1 MAGKKV
7 TIIYMCQQCGYTSP
21 KWLGKCSECG
31 SWNSMVEEVVLPETR
46 TSVGSAPAEVK
57 VSRLSEITVS
67 SGERLKS
74 GISEFDRVL
83 GGGLMKGSLVLVGG
97 DPGIGKSTLMLQA
110 AKNLSDA
117 RKVLYVSGE
126 ESESQ
131 VKLRADRLGISS
143 EGLYFLGHTDVQAII
158 KAAETSS
165 AQVLVVDSIQT
176 MFSSE
181 AASAPGSVSQVREC
195 CMRFMEFA
203 KKSGIPVILIGHVT
217 KEGNIAGPRILEH
230 MVDCVLY
237 FEGDRFQSYRILR
250 AVKNRFGS
258 TNEIGVFEMTETG
271 LAEVKNPSLM
281 ALSDR
286 DENPAGSASFAA
298 IEGTRPI
305 LSEIQTLVTRT
316 GFGTPRR
323 MFVGTD
329 YNRTTMNLAVLEKK
343 LGLDISSSDI
353 YISVAGGIKITEPA
367 ADLPL
372 MLAVF
377 SALKNIPLRQGVSAV
392 GEVGL
397 TGEIRFVSNA
407 EKRISELEKM
417 GFTECILPAANK
429 MSKYKGSMK
438 LHYIKNISELTKS
451 LYKICF

>member
-1 MAGKKV
+1 MAGKKATTV
-7 TIIYMCQQCGYTSP
+7 YMCQQCGYTSP

-31 SWNSMVEEVVLPETR
+31 SWNSMVEEVVLPEKK
-46 TSVGSAPAEVK
+46 SGAGIAPTEVK
-57 VSRLSEITVS
+57 ISKLSEITVS
-67 SGERLKS
+67 EGHRLKS

-110 AKNLSDA
+110 AKNLADLG
-117 RKVLYVSGE
+117 KVLYVSGE

-143 EGLYFLGHTDVQAII
+143 DGLYFLGHTDAEAII
-158 KAAETSS
+158 KAAETSL
-165 AQVLVVDSIQT
+165 ADVLVVDSIQT
-176 MFSSE
+176 MYSPD

-195 CMRFMEFA
+195 CMKFMEFA
-203 KKSGIPVILIGHVT
+203 KTKGIPVILIGHVT

-237 FEGDRFQSYRILR
+237 FEGDRFQAYRILR

-258 TNEIGVFEMTETG
+258 TNEIGVFEMTEKG
-271 LAEVKNPSLM
+271 LAEVKNPSMM
-281 ALSDR
+281 ALSDK
-286 DENPAGSASFAA
+286 DENAVGSVTFAA

-329 YNRTTMNLAVLEKK
+329 FGRTTMNLAVLEKK

-353 YISVAGGIKITEPA
+353 YISVAGGIKINETS

-372 MLAVF
+372 MIALV
-377 SALKNIPLRQGVSAV
+377 SALKNLPVRKGVSAV

-397 TGEIRFVSNA
+397 TGEVRFVSNID
-407 EKRISELEKM
+407 KRLGELEKM
-417 GFTECILPAANK
+417 GFTECIIPAANK
-429 MSKYKGSMK
+429 HKYSGKLK
-438 LHYIKNISELTKS
+438 LHYINNVAELIKE